1 MTWPFT
7 DLNHVYHHRSVRLR
21 LDYDRP
27 VPIGLIGE
35 CLQLAVQAPTGG
47 GAEDWRWLVVVGDPT
62 LKAELATLYHAAPTR
77 STCTSRCTARRART
91 ATSPGGSAR

>member
-7 DLNHVYHHRSVRLR
+7 DLNHVLTTTRSVRLR

-27 VPIGLIGE
+27 GPIGLIGE

-47 GAEDWRWLVVVGDPT
+47 GAEDWRWLVVGDPT

-91 ATSPGGSAR
+91 ATSSGGSAR